1 MTFTL
6 EEILKYL
13 KNCNLEYSYL
23 GDKNLVIENYCAL
36 NNLKEKSITWIKKA
50 ENMDIHSID
59 QALNL
64 LIVTNNKCLDNNIIM
79 GYNVISCDN
88 PKEVFFSIL
97 TKFFQS
103 VKENRIES
111 TSTIL
116 TDKIGKN
123 VSIGHNCYINK
134 DVVIGDNVVI
144 KHNVVIDCK
153 SSIGANTTINSG
165 VVIGTD
171 GFGYYK
177 NKDNVTYNVP
187 HFGGVTIGEGV
198 DIGAN
203 TCIDRGTIDDTIISD
218 YVKIDNLCHI
228 AHNVRIKE
236 NAYVIASSILCGSCI
251 LEKDSYIAPGA
262 VIMNQI
268 TIGENSLVGMG
279 AVVTKNVEPNKVVA
293 GVPAKVIKEN
303 TQR

>member
-1 MTFTL
+1 MTFKVVDIVNYL
-6 EEILKYL
+6 E
-13 KNCNLEYSYL
+13 NSNLEHSYL
-23 GDKNLVIENYCAL
+23 GDMNLVIENFCSL
-36 NNLKEKSITWIKKA
+36 NNMKEKSITWIKKF
-50 ENMDIHSID
+50 NNFDIHSID
-59 QALNL
+59 QTLDL
-64 LIVTNNKCLDNNIIM
+64 LIVTTNECLNSNIK

-103 VKENRIES
+103 AIENRIEP

-116 TDKIGKN
+116 TNKIGKN

-153 SSIGANTTINSG
+153 STIGANTTINSG

-177 NKDNVTYNVP
+177 SKDIVIYNVP
-187 HFGGVTIGEGV
+187 HFGGVIIGEGV
-198 DIGAN
+198 DIGSN
-203 TCIDRGTIDDTIISD
+203 TCVDRGTIDDKIIGD

-228 AHNVRIKE
+228 AHNVQIKE
-236 NAYVIASSILCGSCI
+236 NSYVIASSILCESCI
-251 LEKDSYIAPGA
+251 LEKKSYITPGA
-262 VIMNQI
+262 VVMNQL
-268 TIGENSLVGMG
+268 TIGENSLVGLG

-303 TQR
+303 TKR